1 MVEDKKN
8 TTKKKTLSLKIG
20 SSIKSNPIQGFESGA
35 TVVVERKRVR
45 KVVPTTN
52 IQDLPETEKKIS
64 SVISPSIKES
74 IEKVPEGETKQ
85 LKKSGVILKRLS
97 KEEQKRLQEAKNEAD
112 KKDVLKEIGGIIN
125 DQSTKEVVDELEN
138 KAIVEDKSE
147 DKIFEFKQ
155 PLIEPNQTDD
165 QQEKKKPTTGFGRK
179 NLRERKVTIVTALSG
194 MDERTRS
201 LAAYKR
207 SKQKT
212 KRNDFSKENQQKIVR
227 EVNISDHVTV
237 KDLAIKMAE
246 KSGDVIKSL
255 MKMGMMATVNEILD
269 ADTAELLVTEF
280 GHKFKR
286 DNVEEL
292 QKGLISHNDDAIK
305 DSERP
310 PIVTIMGHVDHGK
323 TSLLDKL
330 RNSNIVSGESGG
342 ITQHIGAYQIEHNNK
357 KITFIDTPG
366 HAAFTEMRARGA
378 NVTDIIIL
386 IVAADDGVMPQTQE
400 AIAHAKSANVPI
412 IVAINKCDKPE
423 ANPKKIKEQL
433 LSEEIIVEEFSGDV
447 QCIEISAETGMN
459 FDKLLESI
467 VLQSELADL
476 KANNKT
482 FAEGSVIEANIDK
495 GRGVIANIIITNGC
509 LKIGDIAVAGT
520 EFGRVRAILDDQGKN
535 LKEALPSTP
544 IQMLGFGNA
553 PLAGDG
559 FVIVDSE
566 KKALDLIEIRKE
578 IFKTNI
584 QPKTIKS
591 FDTDSVFDFAGDS
604 KENVE
609 IVLKSD
615 TRGSTEAIVNQ
626 INKIASNKININVIH
641 SGVGLINESDVALAE
656 ASNALLISF
665 STSVTKE
672 AKLKAKNSKINISN
686 FSIIYEL
693 ITYVSD
699 YATGQLK
706 PEIKENYLGK
716 AEILK
721 VFKVSKVGSVA
732 GCLVA
737 DGVIQKG
744 ANARILRDSTSIY
757 EGTVTTLMREKNE
770 AKEVNAGTECGI
782 GLKEFNEYKEGDIIE
797 VFNIEEVSQAL

>member
-8 TTKKKTLSLKIG
+8 TTKKKTLSLKLG
-20 SSIKSNPIQGFESGA
+20 SSVKSNPIKSFESGS
-35 TVVVERKRVR
+35 TVIVERKRLR
-45 KVVPTTN
+45 KNVITSAEK
-52 IQDLPETEKKIS
+52 IQPEKKQSPKLDEPEKKVETE
-64 SVISPSIKES
+64 VKE
-74 IEKVPEGETKQ
+74 V
-85 LKKSGVILKRLS
+85 KKSGKILKRLS
-97 KEEQKRLQEAKNEAD
+97 KEEQKKLQEAKNAAD
-112 KKDVLKEIGGIIN
+112 KEDVLKEIGGIVNEQPQESKEEQLKATEESQEETIRVVEEKDN
-125 DQSTKEVVDELEN
+125 KPVTTFKETELNEDQKD
-138 KAIVEDKSE
+138 
-147 DKIFEFKQ
+147 
-155 PLIEPNQTDD
+155 
-165 QQEKKKPTTGFGRK
+165 KKKPSGGYGRK

-212 KRNDFSKENQQKIVR
+212 KKNISNNDPQQKIIR
-227 EVNISDHVTV
+227 EVNIPEHVTV
-237 KDLAIKMAE
+237 KELAIKMAE

-255 MKMGMMATVNEILD
+255 MKMGMMATINETLD
-269 ADTAELLVTEF
+269 ADTAELIVTEF

-286 DNVEEL
+286 ENVEEL
-292 QKGLISHNDDAIK
+292 EKDLISHNDNAAK
-305 DSERP
+305 DSIRP

-342 ITQHIGAYQIEHNNK
+342 ITQHIGAYQIKHNDK

-400 AIAHAKSANVPI
+400 AISHAKSANVPI

-433 LSEEIIVEEFSGDV
+433 LSEEIIVEELSGDV
-447 QCIEISAETGMN
+447 QCVEISAETGMN

-476 KANNKT
+476 KANNET
-482 FAEGSVIEANIDK
+482 YAEGSVIEANVDK
-495 GRGVIANIIITNGC
+495 GRGVISNIIITNGC
-509 LKIGDIAVAGT
+509 LKVGDIAVAGS
-520 EFGRVRAILDDQGKN
+520 EYGRVRAILDDQGKN
-535 LKEALPSTP
+535 LKEALPSSP
-544 IQMLGFGNA
+544 IQMLGLGNA
-553 PLAGDG
+553 PLAGDS
-559 FVIVDSE
+559 FVIVDTE
-566 KKALDLIEIRKE
+566 KKALELINIRKE
-578 IFKTNI
+578 IYKTKT
-584 QPKTIKS
+584 QPKSVKT
-591 FDTDSVFDFAGDS
+591 FDNETAFNFASQS
-604 KENVE
+604 KELVE

-626 INKIASNKININVIH
+626 INKILSDKVNINVIH
-641 SGVGLINESDVALAE
+641 SGVGLINESDVALAA
-656 ASNALLISF
+656 ASNALLVSF
-665 STSVTKE
+665 NTSATKE
-672 AKLKAKNSKINISN
+672 AKIKAKVNKTNIAD

-732 GCLVA
+732 GCMVT
-737 DGVIQKG
+737 DGMVEKG
-744 ANARILRDSTSIY
+744 ANARILRDDNSIY
-757 EGTVTTLMREKNE
+757 EGKIVTLMREKNE
-770 AKEVNAGTECGI
+770 AKEVNTGTECGI

-797 VFNIEEVSQAL
+797 VFNVEEVSQTL

>member
-8 TTKKKTLSLKIG
+8 TTKKKTLSLKLG
-20 SSIKSNPIQGFESGA
+20 SSVKSNPIKSFESGS
-35 TVVVERKRVR
+35 TVIVERKRLR
-45 KVVPTTN
+45 KNVIASAEK
-52 IQDLPETEKKIS
+52 IQPEKKQSPKLDEPEKKVETE
-64 SVISPSIKES
+64 VKE
-74 IEKVPEGETKQ
+74 V
-85 LKKSGVILKRLS
+85 KKSGKILKRLS
-97 KEEQKRLQEAKNEAD
+97 KEEQKKLQEAKNAAD
-112 KKDVLKEIGGIIN
+112 KEDVLKEIGGIVN
-125 DQSTKEVVDELEN
+125 EQPQETKEEQLKATEESQEETIRVVEEKDNKPVTTFKETELN
-138 KAIVEDKSE
+138 EDQK
-147 DKIFEFKQ
+147 D
-155 PLIEPNQTDD
+155 
-165 QQEKKKPTTGFGRK
+165 KKKPSGGYGRK

-212 KRNDFSKENQQKIVR
+212 KKNISNNDPQQKIIR
-227 EVNISDHVTV
+227 EVNIPEHVTV
-237 KDLAIKMAE
+237 KELAIKMAE

-255 MKMGMMATVNEILD
+255 MKMGMMATINETLD
-269 ADTAELLVTEF
+269 ADTAELIVTEF

-286 DNVEEL
+286 ENVEEL
-292 QKGLISHNDDAIK
+292 EKDLISHNDNAAK
-305 DSERP
+305 DSIRP

-323 TSLLDKL
+323 TALLDKL

-342 ITQHIGAYQIEHNNK
+342 ITQHIGAYQIKHNDK

-400 AIAHAKSANVPI
+400 AISHAKSANVPI

-433 LSEEIIVEEFSGDV
+433 LSEEIIVEELSGDV
-447 QCIEISAETGMN
+447 QCVEISAETGMN

-476 KANNKT
+476 KANNET
-482 FAEGSVIEANIDK
+482 YAEGSVIEANVDK
-495 GRGVIANIIITNGC
+495 GRGVISNIIITNGC
-509 LKIGDIAVAGT
+509 LKVGDIAVAGS
-520 EFGRVRAILDDQGKN
+520 EYGRVRAILDDQGKN
-535 LKEALPSTP
+535 LKEALPSSP
-544 IQMLGFGNA
+544 IQMLGLGNA
-553 PLAGDG
+553 PLAGDS
-559 FVIVDSE
+559 FVIVDTE
-566 KKALDLIEIRKE
+566 KKALELINIRKE
-578 IFKTNI
+578 IYKTKT
-584 QPKTIKS
+584 QPKSVKT
-591 FDTDSVFDFAGDS
+591 FDNETAFNFANQS
-604 KENVE
+604 KELVE

-626 INKIASNKININVIH
+626 INKILSDKVNINVIH
-641 SGVGLINESDVALAE
+641 SGVGLINESDVALAA
-656 ASNALLISF
+656 ASNALLVSF
-665 STSVTKE
+665 NTSATKE
-672 AKLKAKNSKINISN
+672 AKIKAKVNKTNIAD

-732 GCLVA
+732 GCMVK
-737 DGVIQKG
+737 DGMVEKG
-744 ANARILRDSTSIY
+744 ANARILRDDNSIY
-757 EGTVTTLMREKNE
+757 EGKIVTLMREKNE
-770 AKEVNAGTECGI
+770 AKEVSAGTECGI

-797 VFNIEEVSQAL
+797 VFNVEEVSQTL

>member
-8 TTKKKTLSLKIG
+8 TTKKKTLSLKLG
-20 SSIKSNPIQGFESGA
+20 SSVKSNPIKSFESGS
-35 TVVVERKRVR
+35 TVIVERKRLR
-45 KVVPTTN
+45 KNVIVSAEKIEVEKKQSPKL
-52 IQDLPETEKKIS
+52 DEPEKKVETE
-64 SVISPSIKES
+64 VKE
-74 IEKVPEGETKQ
+74 V
-85 LKKSGVILKRLS
+85 KKSGKILKRLS
-97 KEEQKRLQEAKNEAD
+97 KEEQKKLQEAKNAAD
-112 KKDVLKEIGGIIN
+112 KEDVLKEIGGIVNEQTQESKEEQLKATEESQEETIRVVEEKDN
-125 DQSTKEVVDELEN
+125 KPVTTFKETELNEDQKD
-138 KAIVEDKSE
+138 
-147 DKIFEFKQ
+147 
-155 PLIEPNQTDD
+155 
-165 QQEKKKPTTGFGRK
+165 KKKPSGGYGRK

-212 KRNDFSKENQQKIVR
+212 KKNISNNDPQQKIIR
-227 EVNISDHVTV
+227 EVNIPEHVTV
-237 KDLAIKMAE
+237 KELAIKMAE

-255 MKMGMMATVNEILD
+255 MKMGMMATINETLD
-269 ADTAELLVTEF
+269 ADTAELIVTEF

-286 DNVEEL
+286 ENVEEL
-292 QKGLISHNDDAIK
+292 EKDLISHNDNAAK
-305 DSERP
+305 DSIRP

-342 ITQHIGAYQIEHNNK
+342 ITQHIGAYQIKHNDK

-400 AIAHAKSANVPI
+400 AISHAKSANVPI

-433 LSEEIIVEEFSGDV
+433 LSEEIIVEELSGDV
-447 QCIEISAETGMN
+447 QCVEISAETGMN

-476 KANNKT
+476 KANNET
-482 FAEGSVIEANIDK
+482 YAEGSVIEANVDK
-495 GRGVIANIIITNGC
+495 GRGVISNIIITNGC
-509 LKIGDIAVAGT
+509 LKVGDIAVAGS
-520 EFGRVRAILDDQGKN
+520 EYGRVRAILDDHGKN
-535 LKEALPSTP
+535 LKEALPSSP
-544 IQMLGFGNA
+544 IQMLGLGNA
-553 PLAGDG
+553 PLAGDS
-559 FVIVDSE
+559 FVIVDTE
-566 KKALDLIEIRKE
+566 KKALELINIRKE
-578 IFKTNI
+578 IYKTKT
-584 QPKTIKS
+584 QPKSVKT
-591 FDTDSVFDFAGDS
+591 FDNETAFNFASQS
-604 KENVE
+604 KELVE

-626 INKIASNKININVIH
+626 INKILSDKVNINVIH
-641 SGVGLINESDVALAE
+641 SGVGLINESDVALAA
-656 ASNALLISF
+656 ASNALLVSF
-665 STSVTKE
+665 NTSATKE
-672 AKLKAKNSKINISN
+672 AKIKAKVNKTNIAD

-732 GCLVA
+732 GCMVT
-737 DGVIQKG
+737 DGMVEKG
-744 ANARILRDSTSIY
+744 ANARILRDDNSIY
-757 EGTVTTLMREKNE
+757 EGKIVTLMREKNE
-770 AKEVNAGTECGI
+770 AKEVNTGTECGI

-797 VFNIEEVSQAL
+797 VFNVEEVSQTL

>member
-8 TTKKKTLSLKIG
+8 TTKKKTLSLKLG
-20 SSIKSNPIQGFESGA
+20 SSVKSNPIKSFESGS
-35 TVVVERKRVR
+35 TVIVERKRLRKNVIASAEKIEPEKKQTPKLDEPEK
-45 KVVPTTN
+45 KVV
-52 IQDLPETEKKIS
+52 TE
-64 SVISPSIKES
+64 VKE
-74 IEKVPEGETKQ
+74 V
-85 LKKSGVILKRLS
+85 KKSGKILKRLS
-97 KEEQKRLQEAKNEAD
+97 KEEQKKLQEAKNAAD
-112 KKDVLKEIGGIIN
+112 KEDVLKEIGGIVNEQPQESKEEQLETTEESQEEIIKVVEEKDN
-125 DQSTKEVVDELEN
+125 KPVTTFKETELNEDQKD
-138 KAIVEDKSE
+138 
-147 DKIFEFKQ
+147 
-155 PLIEPNQTDD
+155 
-165 QQEKKKPTTGFGRK
+165 KKKPSGGYGRK

-212 KRNDFSKENQQKIVR
+212 KKNISNNDPQQKIIR
-227 EVNISDHVTV
+227 EVNIPEHVTV
-237 KDLAIKMAE
+237 KELAIKMAE

-255 MKMGMMATVNEILD
+255 MKMGMMATINETLD
-269 ADTAELLVTEF
+269 ADTAELIVTEF

-286 DNVEEL
+286 ENVEEL
-292 QKGLISHNDDAIK
+292 EKDLISHNDNVAKNSI
-305 DSERP
+305 RP

-342 ITQHIGAYQIEHNNK
+342 ITQHIGAYQIKHNDK

-400 AIAHAKSANVPI
+400 AISHAKSANVPI

-433 LSEEIIVEEFSGDV
+433 LSEEIIVEELSGDV
-447 QCIEISAETGMN
+447 QCVEISAETGMN

-476 KANNKT
+476 KANNET
-482 FAEGSVIEANIDK
+482 YAEGSVIEANVDK
-495 GRGVIANIIITNGC
+495 GRGVISNIIITNGC
-509 LKIGDIAVAGT
+509 LKVGDIAVAGS
-520 EFGRVRAILDDQGKN
+520 EYGRVRAILDDQGKN
-535 LKEALPSTP
+535 LKEALPSSP
-544 IQMLGFGNA
+544 IQMLGLGNA
-553 PLAGDG
+553 PLAGDS
-559 FVIVDSE
+559 FVIVDTE
-566 KKALDLIEIRKE
+566 KKALELINIRKE
-578 IFKTNI
+578 IYKTKT
-584 QPKTIKS
+584 QPKSVKT
-591 FDTDSVFDFAGDS
+591 FDNETAFNFASQS
-604 KENVE
+604 KELVE

-626 INKIASNKININVIH
+626 INKILSDKVNINVIH
-641 SGVGLINESDVALAE
+641 SGVGLINESDVALAA
-656 ASNALLISF
+656 ASNALLVSF
-665 STSVTKE
+665 NTSATKE
-672 AKLKAKNSKINISN
+672 AKIKAKVNKTNIAD

-732 GCLVA
+732 GCMVT
-737 DGVIQKG
+737 DGMVEKG
-744 ANARILRDSTSIY
+744 ANARILRDDNSIY
-757 EGTVTTLMREKNE
+757 EGKIVTLMREKNE
-770 AKEVNAGTECGI
+770 AKEVNTGTECGI

-797 VFNIEEVSQAL
+797 VFNVEEVSQTL

>member
-8 TTKKKTLSLKIG
+8 TTKKKTLSLKLG
-20 SSIKSNPIQGFESGA
+20 SSVKSNPIKSFESGS
-35 TVVVERKRVR
+35 TVIVERKRLR
-45 KVVPTTN
+45 KNVIASTEKIEPEKKQSPKLDEPEKKV
-52 IQDLPETEKKIS
+52 ETE
-64 SVISPSIKES
+64 VKE
-74 IEKVPEGETKQ
+74 V
-85 LKKSGVILKRLS
+85 KKSGKILKRLS
-97 KEEQKRLQEAKNEAD
+97 KEEQKKLQEAKNAAD
-112 KKDVLKEIGGIIN
+112 KEDVLKEIGGIVNEQPQESKEEQLKATEESQEEIIKVVEEKDN
-125 DQSTKEVVDELEN
+125 KPVTTFKETELNEDQKD
-138 KAIVEDKSE
+138 
-147 DKIFEFKQ
+147 
-155 PLIEPNQTDD
+155 
-165 QQEKKKPTTGFGRK
+165 KKKPSGGYGRK

-212 KRNDFSKENQQKIVR
+212 KKNISNNDPQQKIIR
-227 EVNISDHVTV
+227 EVNIPEHVTV
-237 KDLAIKMAE
+237 KELAIKMAE

-255 MKMGMMATVNEILD
+255 MKMGMMATINETLD
-269 ADTAELLVTEF
+269 ADTAELIVTEF

-286 DNVEEL
+286 ENVEEL
-292 QKGLISHNDDAIK
+292 EKDLISHNDNAAK
-305 DSERP
+305 DSTRP

-342 ITQHIGAYQIEHNNK
+342 ITQHIGAYQIKHNDK

-400 AIAHAKSANVPI
+400 AISHAKSANVPI

-433 LSEEIIVEEFSGDV
+433 LSEEIIVEELSGDV
-447 QCIEISAETGMN
+447 QCVEISAETGMN

-476 KANNKT
+476 KANNET
-482 FAEGSVIEANIDK
+482 YAEGSVIEANVDK
-495 GRGVIANIIITNGC
+495 GRGVISNIIITNGC
-509 LKIGDIAVAGT
+509 LKVGDIAVAGS
-520 EFGRVRAILDDQGKN
+520 EYGRVRAILDDQGKN
-535 LKEALPSTP
+535 LKEALPSSP
-544 IQMLGFGNA
+544 IQMLGLGNA
-553 PLAGDG
+553 PLAGDS
-559 FVIVDSE
+559 FVIVDTE
-566 KKALDLIEIRKE
+566 KKALELINIRKE
-578 IFKTNI
+578 IYKTKT
-584 QPKTIKS
+584 QPKSVKT
-591 FDTDSVFDFAGDS
+591 FDNETAFNFASQS
-604 KENVE
+604 KELVE

-626 INKIASNKININVIH
+626 INKILSDKVNINVIH
-641 SGVGLINESDVALAE
+641 SGVGLINESDVALAA
-656 ASNALLISF
+656 ASNALLVSF
-665 STSVTKE
+665 NTSATKE
-672 AKLKAKNSKINISN
+672 AKIKAKVNKTNIAD

-732 GCLVA
+732 GCMVT
-737 DGVIQKG
+737 DGMVEKG
-744 ANARILRDSTSIY
+744 ANARILRDDNSIY
-757 EGTVTTLMREKNE
+757 EGKIVTLMREKNE
-770 AKEVNAGTECGI
+770 AKEVNTGTECGI

-797 VFNIEEVSQAL
+797 VFNVEEVSQTL

>member
-8 TTKKKTLSLKIG
+8 TTKKKTLSLKLG
-20 SSIKSNPIQGFESGA
+20 SSVKSNPIKSFESGS
-35 TVVVERKRVR
+35 TVIVERKRLR
-45 KVVPTTN
+45 KNVIASAEK
-52 IQDLPETEKKIS
+52 IQPEKKQSPKLDEPEKKVETE
-64 SVISPSIKES
+64 VKE
-74 IEKVPEGETKQ
+74 V
-85 LKKSGVILKRLS
+85 KKSGKILKRLS
-97 KEEQKRLQEAKNEAD
+97 KEEQKKLQEAKNAAD
-112 KKDVLKEIGGIIN
+112 KEDVLKEIGGIVNEQPQESKEEQLKATEESQEEIIKVVEEKDN
-125 DQSTKEVVDELEN
+125 KPVTTFKETELNEDQKD
-138 KAIVEDKSE
+138 
-147 DKIFEFKQ
+147 
-155 PLIEPNQTDD
+155 
-165 QQEKKKPTTGFGRK
+165 KKKPSGGYGRK

-212 KRNDFSKENQQKIVR
+212 KKNISNNDPQQKIIR
-227 EVNISDHVTV
+227 EVNIPEHVTV
-237 KDLAIKMAE
+237 KELAIKMAE

-255 MKMGMMATVNEILD
+255 MKMGMMATINETLD
-269 ADTAELLVTEF
+269 ADTAELIVTEF

-286 DNVEEL
+286 ENVEEL
-292 QKGLISHNDDAIK
+292 EKDLISHNDNAAK
-305 DSERP
+305 DSIRP

-342 ITQHIGAYQIEHNNK
+342 ITQHIGAYQIKHNDK

-400 AIAHAKSANVPI
+400 AISHAKSANVPI

-433 LSEEIIVEEFSGDV
+433 LSEEIIVEELSGDV
-447 QCIEISAETGMN
+447 QCVEISAETGMN

-476 KANNKT
+476 KANNET
-482 FAEGSVIEANIDK
+482 YAEGSVIEANVDK
-495 GRGVIANIIITNGC
+495 GRGVISNIIITNGC
-509 LKIGDIAVAGT
+509 LKVGDIAVAGS
-520 EFGRVRAILDDQGKN
+520 EYGRVRAIIDDHGKN
-535 LKEALPSTP
+535 LKEALPSSP
-544 IQMLGFGNA
+544 IQMLGLGNA
-553 PLAGDG
+553 PLAGDS
-559 FVIVDSE
+559 FVIVDTE
-566 KKALDLIEIRKE
+566 KKALELINIRKE
-578 IFKTNI
+578 IYKTKT
-584 QPKTIKS
+584 QPKSVKT
-591 FDTDSVFDFAGDS
+591 FDNETAFNFASQS
-604 KENVE
+604 KELVE

-626 INKIASNKININVIH
+626 INKILSDKVNINVIH
-641 SGVGLINESDVALAE
+641 SGVGLINESDVALAA
-656 ASNALLISF
+656 ASNALLVSF
-665 STSVTKE
+665 NTSATKE
-672 AKLKAKNSKINISN
+672 AKIKAKVNKTNIAD

-732 GCLVA
+732 GCMVT
-737 DGVIQKG
+737 DGMVEKG
-744 ANARILRDSTSIY
+744 ANARILRDDNSIY
-757 EGTVTTLMREKNE
+757 EGKIVTLMREKNE
-770 AKEVNAGTECGI
+770 AKEVNVGTECGI

-797 VFNIEEVSQAL
+797 VFNVEEVSQTL